1 MAKKLITY
9 MLLLI
14 ISIQLFP
21 IKELSLTFS
30 PNNLYEDLEEFS
42 AEKKDTEKS
51 EDEFKEKKIEWLG
64 SSYLES
70 LMFFQFKKKIH
81 VILNIVFFSRNLDD
95 IPTPPPLSGF

>member
-1 MAKKLITY
+1 MAKNLITY

-21 IKELSLTFS
+21 IKELSLAVS

-42 AEKKDTEKS
+42 AEKKDAEKN

-64 SSYLES
+64 STCLES
-70 LMFFQFKKKIH
+70 LMFFQLNKKIH
-81 VILNIVFFSRNLDD
+81 VILNIVFLSRNFDD

>member
-1 MAKKLITY
+1 MAKTLLTY

-14 ISIQLFP
+14 ISFQLFP
-21 IKELSLTFS
+21 VKELSLSVS
-30 PNNLYEDLEEFS
+30 PNNSYEDLEEFS
-42 AEKKDTEKS
+42 AEKKDTEKG

-70 LMFFQFKKKIH
+70 LFFFQLNKQIH
-81 VILNIVFFSRNLDD
+81 VILNFVFFSRNFDD

>member
-21 IKELSLTFS
+21 IKELSLSLS

-70 LMFFQFKKKIH
+70 QMFFQLNKKIH

>member
-21 IKELSLTFS
+21 IKELSLTVS

-42 AEKKDTEKS
+42 AEKKDTEKG
-51 EDEFKEKKIEWLG
+51 EDGYKEKKIEWAG

-70 LMFFQFKKKIH
+70 LLFFQSNKQIH
-81 VILNIVFFSRNLDD
+81 LVLNSAFFSRNFDD
-95 IPTPPPLSGF
+95 VPTLPPLSGF